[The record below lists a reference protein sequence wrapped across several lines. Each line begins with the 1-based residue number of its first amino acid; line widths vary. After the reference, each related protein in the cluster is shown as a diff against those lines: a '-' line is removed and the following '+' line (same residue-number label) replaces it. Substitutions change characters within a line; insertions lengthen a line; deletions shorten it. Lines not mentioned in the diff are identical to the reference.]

1 MNDPRPPESDQDLN
15 IRDSSVEDAQ
25 VGQAQGNLTQI
36 KDSVI
41 HFVQKPVSIAV
52 SALVAI
58 VGSIGIIVAGR
69 QNNVINI
76 EGGVG
81 EGATVANQLQIFQGD
96 SPEEKQRK
104 IDQAKA
110 LIAEEVFT
118 NIANLDARLNLLPVA
133 LTEDNRDDFDARLG
147 AVREQ
152 VAPAL
157 SQTFEGSYQQLI
169 QKQAIASLRSAF
181 ASYPLYEVRE
191 PLIQVL
197 LDGNVDASRV
207 EAFYNRLTE
216 VRDASESLLQELSEA
231 AEVKQSDHPD
241 LVAHHE
247 KRVKLAIRKLENRS
261 QLAHLSALM
270 LLDSLESPLPDAQ
283 AKLSTLK
290 VLTPSELI
298 PQREMAPLMAA
309 AVSEAEQLVA
319 QRAALLEEAKK
330 LRDAALDDYAQ
341 VNESLVIRASD
352 PWSTVVAKAISLR
365 QLGRTSEA
373 IAAFSRYSDMFAD
386 TDLTARQYA
395 RTAQQLTLQLDQLA
409 IAGGV
414 YLYEIVPNGAA
425 DQIGLQTGDIIV
437 RYGDRPI
444 TTMPDLVNALQA
456 TTPREPI
463 SLTWLRMAETGTFQ
477 RQTHQIP
484 GGPLG
489 AGMMPI

>member
-1 MNDPRPPESDQDLN
+1 MNDPTPPESDQDLN

-25 VGQAQGNLTQI
+25 VGQARGNLTQI
-36 KDSVI
+36 KNSVI

-52 SALVAI
+52 SALIAI

-96 SPEEKQRK
+96 SPEEKRRK
-104 IDQAKA
+104 INQAKA

-118 NIANLDARLNLLPVA
+118 NITNLDARLNLLPVA
-133 LTEDNRDDFDARLG
+133 LTGDSSDDFDARLG
-147 AVREQ
+147 TVREQ

-169 QKQAIASLRSAF
+169 QKQAIAALRSAF

-197 LDGNVDASRV
+197 LDGNVNASRV
-207 EAFYNRLTE
+207 EAFYSRLTE

-231 AEVKQSDHPD
+231 AEVKHSNNPD
-241 LVAHHE
+241 LVTHHE

-270 LLDSLESPLPDAQ
+270 LLDNLESPLADAK

-290 VLTPSELI
+290 VLAPRELL
-298 PQREMAPLMAA
+298 PQQEVAPLMAT
-309 AVSEAEQLVA
+309 AVSEGEQLVV

-341 VNESLVIRASD
+341 VNESLVIQDSD
-352 PWSTVVAKAISLR
+352 PWNIVVAKAISLR

-373 IAAFSRYSDMFAD
+373 IAAFSRYADMFAD
-386 TDLTARQYA
+386 SDPTARQYV
-395 RTAQQLTLQLDQLA
+395 RTAQQLTLQLEQLA
-409 IAGGV
+409 ITGGV

-425 DQIGLQTGDIIV
+425 DRIGLQTGDIIV

-444 TTMPDLVNALQA
+444 ATMPDLVNALQTA
-456 TTPREPI
+456 TPREPI

-477 RQTHQIP
+477 RQTHQVP
-484 GGPLG
+484 SGPLG